1 MNEPELNA
9 KGMEM
14 GNGMKFFHVYTR
26 GLEDDVIF
34 RDRADYVAGMNYV
47 PVAIHLSEV
56 YALAFVLM
64 SNHFHFVLCSTKES
78 AEKFIDMYKRLVS
91 RYVSNKYG
99 VRKILRAVE
108 TVCREITSGEEEL
121 KRLIAYALNNPVK
134 AGVNCLP
141 QNYEWGSGQCY
152 FTNYEPDS
160 MATPLHEMSVRARCR
175 TLRSQVDLPKD
186 IEVNARGYIDPR
198 SYVQVAYVERLF
210 HSPKSMAF
218 FLSQANRADSKDEGP
233 VAFSDSLVLASL
245 NEILEKRYESLR
257 LTELSKEIRGRIMKD
272 LRRQF
277 NCSAKQLA
285 RVMGI
290 PLHEVVNQLEK

>member
-1 MNEPELNA
+1 MNVPELNA
-9 KGMEM
+9 NEMEM

-34 RDRADYVAGMNYV
+34 RDRGDYVAGMNYV
-47 PVAIHLSEV
+47 PVSIKLSEV
-56 YALAFVLM
+56 HALAFVLM
-64 SNHFHFVLCSTKES
+64 SNHFHFILCGTKES

-99 VRKILRAVE
+99 VRKILRSVE
-108 TVCREITSGEEEL
+108 TVCREVTTEEEL

-141 QNYEWGSGQCY
+141 QNYEWGTGRCY
-152 FTNYEPDS
+152 FSNYEPDS
-160 MATPLHEMSVRARCR
+160 MATRIHEMTVRERCR
-175 TLRSQVDLPKD
+175 TLRSQVELPKD
-186 IEVNARGYIDPR
+186 IEVNASGYIDPR
-198 SYVQVAYVERLF
+198 SYVKVAYVENLF
-210 HSPKSMAF
+210 RSPKSMGF
-218 FLSQANRADSKDEGP
+218 FLNQANRAEGKDEGP

-245 NEILEKRYESLR
+245 SEILEKRYESLS
-257 LTELSKEIRGRIMKD
+257 LTELSREIRGRIMKD

-285 RVMGI
+285 RIMGL
-290 PLHEVVNQLEK
+290 PLREVVNQLEK